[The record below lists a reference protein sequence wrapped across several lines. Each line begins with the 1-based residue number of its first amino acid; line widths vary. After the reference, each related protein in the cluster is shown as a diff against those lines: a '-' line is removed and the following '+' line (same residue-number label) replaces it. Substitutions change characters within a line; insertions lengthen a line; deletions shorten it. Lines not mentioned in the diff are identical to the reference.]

1 MSFVTKNPMFEKRSE
16 KQLIAIYAVIAIIIA
31 LGAFYFN
38 YITGIDVYYN
48 IFAANVIF
56 FCIFYILY
64 LPIKVKR
71 AREKQ
76 EQQKKKK

>member
-1 MSFVTKNPMFEKRSE
+1 MFEKRSE
-16 KQLIAIYAVIAIIIA
+16 KQLIIIYALIAILIA
-31 LGAFYFN
+31 LTMSV
-38 YITGIDVYYN
+38 IH
-48 IFAANVIF
+48 IFQGWDPIIIIVVANVWF

-76 EQQKKKK
+76 EKSKKK